1 MLRESQRE
9 TERLPYDTEPLR
21 SEGID
26 LVALVAALFTE
37 WKVGLITFVVVAAAG
52 LAYVHTLK
60 PKYVATATF
69 LPSQGHV
76 EAANIA
82 SILNAT
88 GPGNLYVGLMRSRSV
103 QDDVV
108 SQVHLLARSHV
119 ASREVGRDILA
130 AKSSFVEGPDGIITI
145 SIRDEESQSA
155 ADIANAYL
163 IGLQNLSDRMAQAES
178 KQSRHYLDRQLEQQ
192 RADLDEAEQDLLAL
206 QERTGQVAPETQ
218 AATSIG
224 NIAGL
229 RAQITGLEVQLAVA
243 RQSEAE
249 GNPDLV
255 RLRSQLGSLQAE
267 ERKQEEGRA
276 ATPIGAAVSA
286 ENIPKLSLELSHA
299 QEIVSTKR
307 AAVAA
312 MAAQAGSSHI
322 DPSFSHPVFQVI
334 DRALAPEFKS
344 WPPPNQYEAA
354 AIVFGLVM
362 AFVAIL
368 ITLVAR
374 RILANPEHRA
384 SLHRLRRSF

>member
-1 MLRESQRE
+1 MLRESQRG

-26 LVALVAALFTE
+26 LVALVAALLTE
-37 WKVGLITFVVVAAAG
+37 WKIGLITFVVVASAG

-88 GPGNLYVGLMRSRSV
+88 GPGNLYVGLMRTRSV

-108 SQVHLLARSHV
+108 AQVHLLDRYHV
-119 ASREVGRDILA
+119 RSREVGRDILA

-178 KQSRHYLDRQLEQQ
+178 KQSRRYLDHQLESQ
-192 RADLDEAEQDLLAL
+192 RADLNEAEQNLLRL
-206 QERTGQVAPETQ
+206 QERTGQVAPEAQ
-218 AATSIG
+218 AANSIG

-229 RAQITGLEVQLAVA
+229 RAQITGIEVQLAVA

-249 GNPDLV
+249 GNPDV
-255 RLRSQLGSLQAE
+255 ERLRSQLASLQAE

-286 ENIPKLSLELSHA
+286 ANIPQLNLELSHA

-307 AAVAA
+307 AAVTA

-322 DPSFSHPVFQVI
+322 DPNFSHPVFQVI